1 MAIVT
6 ITIADDG
13 QGGVILNSDPPML
26 DLYGRAMS
34 GSKDEFCGAY
44 AYGAAALAAALDVGR
59 MEAEHRALQEY
70 NESTRQEAGH

>member
-1 MAIVT
+1 
-6 ITIADDG
+6 
-13 QGGVILNSDPPML
+13 
-26 DLYGRAMS
+26 MS

-70 NESTRQEAGH
+70 NQNAGAKRHVV